1 MALSKKVS
9 RPLAVVLI
17 IVVVIV
23 VWRLFFWQKQ
33 TAADYIGATGVV
45 EATEVNIS
53 PKITGRLSWLCC
65 SEGASLK
72 AGQKAATLDDAELAA
87 KVQEGKADLKGA
99 VESVNEAKA
108 SLENAVTRSEAAR
121 YEKEAAGAEVQRNE
135 TLLKEA
141 GDNLER
147 AKGLIKDGYIT
158 QKDMDSAET
167 AYNTAMASLEAA
179 KARKKSADANISNT
193 IAGIKAAKA
202 SISFAVAGKEQ
213 AEARLMVLETQLA
226 DTVIVSP
233 IDGVVA
239 AKASIS
245 FAVAGKEQA
254 EARLKVLETQLADTV
269 IVSPIDGVIVYKAFE
284 TGEFVT
290 PGSAIYTVDDMSDVW
305 VRFDLEETELQ
316 KIRLGDR
323 VEAAPIGSPEKAF
336 EGKVTEIR
344 EAGGFAT
351 QRDVT
356 RGRSDIRTFSVKARI
371 TKPEGYLKPR
381 MTVEVK
387 VFFGSA
393 PVRTEPVARQ

>member
-17 IVVVIV
+17 IVVFIV

-72 AGQKAATLDDAELAA
+72 AGQKAAALDDAELAA

-213 AEARLMVLETQLA
+213 AEARLKVLETQLA

-233 IDGVVA
+233 IDGVV
-239 AKASIS
+239 
-245 FAVAGKEQA
+245 
-254 EARLKVLETQLADTV
+254 
-269 IVSPIDGVIVYKAFE
+269 VYKAFE

-356 RGRSDIRTFSVKARI
+356 RGRSDIRTFSIKARI